1 MKGARLRTATTHLV
15 LVVVIAL
22 ITAGCGGSD
31 DASGDDEADNPTTTT
46 SDSVVDGDAD
56 TTTSAAATATTTTS
70 AATQAP
76 SSVGEA
82 GSFTVNGTE
91 FAVTTLN
98 RCIPFSDQAGNIDLQ
113 ALARGE
119 QGSAKL
125 NLNLDGDFLDVS
137 VDGSGISAEFG
148 SVAFG
153 KDPDVQ
159 SSEVSGD
166 RWTGS
171 ATVGDSLDSGDT
183 VELAW
188 DIMIPEEINDCS
200 L

>member
-1 MKGARLRTATTHLV
+1 MKTATTYLL
-15 LVVVIAL
+15 LVVAMASI
-22 ITAGCGGSD
+22 ITSCGGSD
-31 DASGDDEADNPTTTT
+31 DASGDGAEANTTTT
-46 SDSVVDGDAD
+46 APASAVGGDAEP
-56 TTTSAAATATTTTS
+56 TTSAADMATTTTS
-70 AATQAP
+70 EATQAP
-76 SSVGEA
+76 SSIGEA
-82 GSFTVNGTE
+82 GSFRVNDTE

-125 NLNLDGDFLDVS
+125 NLNLDGEFLDVS

-148 SVAFG
+148 SIAFG
-153 KDPDVQ
+153 KDPDVE

-171 ATVGDSLDSGDT
+171 ATVGDSLDSGDR
-183 VELAW
+183 VDLAW
-188 DIMIPEEINDCS
+188 DVMIPEEINDCS